1 MRVDVLTRLQHIGNL
16 GTMWHPTSRTSIDIV
31 GNTIHASTLGTGV
44 VVVRQRCRRIVISD
58 VSAQS
63 GKLLLYR
70 RQQPFGMLPLELFIF
85 FASTAHLGTQ
95 PPLDILHLHIRDDD
109 TGLCIDRMRM

>member
-44 VVVRQRCRRIVISD
+44 VVVRQRCRGIVVSD
-58 VSAQS
+58 VPAQA
-63 GKLLLYR
+63 GELLFYCC
-70 RQQPFGMLPLELFIF
+70 QQPLSMLPLELLIVL
-85 FASTAHLGTQ
+85 AATAYLGSQ
-95 PPLDILHLHIRDDD
+95 PPLDILHLHI
-109 TGLCIDRMRM
+109 